1 MASDAITGLVVDSD
15 NVPNF
20 EHDSGEAFVNDNR
33 ADNRWND
40 NTGVVFRDC
49 TTR

>member
-1 MASDAITGLVVDSD
+1 MASSAITGLVVDSD

-20 EHDSGEAFVNDNR
+20 GHDSDEVFVNDNW

-40 NTGVVFRDC
+40 NAVVAFRDC
-49 TTR
+49 ST